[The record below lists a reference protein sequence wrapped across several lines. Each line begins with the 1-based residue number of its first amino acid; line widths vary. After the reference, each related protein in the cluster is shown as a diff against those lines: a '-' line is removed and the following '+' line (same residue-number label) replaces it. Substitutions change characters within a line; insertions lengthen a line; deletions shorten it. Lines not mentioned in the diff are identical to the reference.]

1 MRCWANL
8 VLKIAS
14 KCLFIVMAL
23 FFACM
28 FFVFTTHDCQ
38 VFANPVNVSVSEI
51 FYNPLGSDYCCEFLE
66 VYTANK
72 SVNLESWIV
81 GDASSNDTLRAL
93 QFTNSSVSLI
103 VPESFNYSGLTC
115 NVYSAGSRIGNGLGN
130 NGDVVKLYDPN
141 GSLVFNISYNNN
153 ALEGE
158 SLQLVIDKD
167 FWISSLPTPC
177 SLSFYNQYFDV
188 GLKLENNMYNLNVS
202 NAELVTNVEV
212 PIFKLVANSIT
223 NFSIAPVNVSVC
235 YNLSLVNLAT
245 NSSNLDETF
254 HEALKL
260 VFINDSSRNYSTSIT
275 LNISFNNNSLGFYNN
290 SFNVN
295 VKELNA
301 SRLNFTIK
309 VCSYLRIEGYEFD
322 RNVSNN
328 NACSLIR
335 IEFQFFN
342 VSNNDT
348 ANDSQNLD
356 VCRNATV
363 LLLLNNDLLRIG
375 SSLKFKPLISNAG
388 ENCSFLI
395 QYWVEDLNGCIV
407 KAKRNTS
414 NTDWKSFTPKE
425 SLFGDID
432 RAFIVKAELFYNN
445 SLISNDSALAVFFN
459 PSFEDSTSN
468 SEEKQFQSVESN
480 VSVTSIVE
488 DGKFKINLHA
498 FKGDTGK
505 KLVLLKILCE
515 NQAFTVFKTYLNTKQ
530 SSVDQYFEIPLQSL
544 QECSSNF
551 YNVTVKGLGFSFSK
565 VLNNTY
571 KFGIVKSL
579 TLSYN
584 GSLNVFANLALRNLE
599 VPVLELR
606 LYKNKRLKE
615 KQVLELNNNCKQVV
629 SVFNVTEGFYSVKAI
644 LTDGKVLSMLQANI
658 SIPSQEC
665 FCKNASINA
674 DKLFQEKI
682 LMQEQSKRDDNQAL
696 VKTSGMV
703 VLDLQSKNKKL
714 LLSIT
719 SLFLIVVLVYYS
731 LKLLG
736 KKFGKFK
743 KIKKF

>member
-1 MRCWANL
+1 M
-8 VLKIAS
+8 
-14 KCLFIVMAL
+14 
-23 FFACM
+23 
-28 FFVFTTHDCQ
+28 
-38 VFANPVNVSVSEI
+38 FANALNVSVSEI
-51 FYNPLGSDYCCEFLE
+51 FYNPLGNDYCCEFLE

-72 SVNLESWIV
+72 SVNLESWVV

-141 GSLVFNISYNNN
+141 GSLVFNISYRNN

-188 GLKLENNMYNLNVS
+188 GLKLENQTFNVNVS
-202 NAELVTNVEV
+202 NALLGINVTIPAIRLIAVSV
-212 PIFKLVANSIT
+212 T
-223 NFSIAPVNVSVC
+223 NFSLAPVNVSVY
-235 YNLSLVNLAT
+235 YNASFNLT
-245 NSSNLDETF
+245 NNESSQSELF
-254 HEALKL
+254 QQGFKI
-260 VFINDSSRNYSTSIT
+260 VFINASSKNYSETISV
-275 LNISFNNNSLGFYNN
+275 NISFSNYSFVLGNESFDIHELLNNTNLNIT
-290 SFNVN
+290 VN
-295 VKELNA
+295 V
-301 SRLNFTIK
+301 
-309 VCSYLRIEGYEFD
+309 CSWLSINGYNTD
-322 RNVSNN
+322 MNVSNN
-328 NACSLIR
+328 NACSSLKVVLNINTSTVNGS
-335 IEFQFFN
+335 INNSDQGVNASQSFN
-342 VSNNDT
+342 V
-348 ANDSQNLD
+348 
-356 VCRNATV
+356 CKNASV
-363 LLLLNNDLLRIG
+363 ALLLNTDLLRIG
-375 SSLKFKPLISNAG
+375 SSLKFKPLISNAS

-395 QYWVEDLNGCIV
+395 QYWVEDVNGCIV

-414 NTDWKSFTPKE
+414 NTDWKSFTPRQ
-425 SLFGDID
+425 SLFSDLD
-432 RAFIVKAELFYNN
+432 KAFIVKAELFYNN

-468 SEEKQFQSVESN
+468 SEEEQFQSVESN

-488 DGKFKINLHA
+488 DEKFKINLHA

-515 NQAFTVFKTYLNTKQ
+515 NQAFAVFKTYLNTKQ
-530 SSVDQYFEIPLQSL
+530 SSVDEYFEIPMQSML
-544 QECSSNF
+544 ECSSSF

-571 KFGIVKSL
+571 KFGVVKSL

-584 GSLNVFANLALRNLE
+584 GSLNVLANIDLRNLE
-599 VPVLELR
+599 TPLLELR

-615 KQVLELNNNCKQVV
+615 KQVLELSNDCKQVV
-629 SVFNVTEGFYSVKAI
+629 SVFNVSEGFYSVKAI

-665 FCKNASINA
+665 FCKNGSINT

-682 LMQEQSKRDDNQAL
+682 LMQEQSKRDDNQAM
-696 VKTSGMV
+696 VKPSGMV

-719 SLFLIVVLVYYS
+719 SLFLIVTIVYFSSKTLSGKAWLKNVL
-731 LKLLG
+731 KN
-736 KKFGKFK
+736 KKF
-743 KIKKF
+743 